1 MSYKKNLK
9 STTSAT
15 KLKINNNKNRNKQNP
30 KLAKGENTKTQQR
43 SE

>member
-15 KLKINNNKNRNKQNP
+15 KLKLTNRQNKSEVIKPWQ
-30 KLAKGENTKTQQR
+30 AYGEMGTFKHC
-43 SE
+43 